1 MDAIANLVA
10 QLSRLPGIGSKSAQR
25 LAYHILDMP
34 SSGAIELAEAIR
46 YAKDHI
52 HDCPVCGNYTDS
64 DPCAICADKERT
76 DALIC
81 VVSDARD
88 VFALEKMREFRGKYH
103 VLHGVISPMDGV
115 GPDDIA
121 IKELLQRV
129 DAGGVNEVIL
139 ATNPDVEGEATA
151 AYIAKLLKQRNVKA
165 TRIAHGIPIGGSLEY
180 VDEMTL
186 IKAVEGRREM

>member
-1 MDAIANLVA
+1 MDAIGNLVS
-10 QLSRLPGIGSKSAQR
+10 QLSRLPGIGAKSAQR

-34 SSGAIELAEAIR
+34 KSAAMELAEAVR
-46 YAKDHI
+46 YAKEHI
-52 HDCPVCGNYTDS
+52 HYCPVCGNYTDA
-64 DPCAICADKERT
+64 DPCDICADKNRT
-76 DALIC
+76 EEMIC

-121 IKELLQRV
+121 IKELMERV
-129 DAGGVNEVIL
+129 DTGSVKEVLL

-151 AYIAKLLKQRNVKA
+151 AYIARLLKQKGVRV